1 MLACQFQHF
10 GQQRNALAGVLRV
23 KPRTG
28 VETPQ
33 PRQRPVGEPAVAIGG
48 AREAGIVEAD
58 ELSVAAEAEIGFDG
72 VGSLPGG
79 KGEGSQGVF
88 RGNGGGTAV
97 SDEEGAGHLTFS
109 FYSLYSRMRISL
121 APAGQ
126 TPSAYCDG

>member
-48 AREAGIVEAD
+48 AREAG
-58 ELSVAAEAEIGFDG
+58 IGFDG